1 MTLAN
6 LRSIII
12 TLSSAARRV
21 LSSIQSRFG
30 KPFLKDARIASII
43 SVACNHKIWRK
54 ALILCFHNCSASE
67 KDKAS
72 PWFPCQFLDFL
83 TRAKTGKLQIASGQF
98 QLDDRPWKPHVKIG
112 VENSLRWWKRK
123 KKRSWDYL
131 CFLHHRSRSKAMKLV
146 TFFLFSGPFFFFT
159 TETIEKLL
167 CSVIHS
173 RLGMGPT
180 FLRVTYRSIR
190 LHSKDSTTVLS

>member
-1 MTLAN
+1 MILAYKEWCWPIYTDIDVTWIKRDIGIPRVTLAN
-6 LRSIII
+6 LRSINI

-72 PWFPCQFLDFL
+72 PWFPCRFLDFL

-112 VENSLRWWKRK
+112 VENSLRW
-123 KKRSWDYL
+123 
-131 CFLHHRSRSKAMKLV
+131 
-146 TFFLFSGPFFFFT
+146 
-159 TETIEKLL
+159 
-167 CSVIHS
+167 
-173 RLGMGPT
+173 
-180 FLRVTYRSIR
+180 
-190 LHSKDSTTVLS
+190 